1 MYIDLCDD
9 DNDKYDEIHQTNQ
22 CTLLHSESKA
32 STTTEQK
39 IEDQTTSALSNSAK
53 TISRNNPKLQIENQK
68 AQSKPARGHYKAY
81 ETSIIF
87 DISLEGS
94 ELIIGFNKSL
104 FDTICLL
111 ANALAFVAMSPK
123 KPDPCF
129 SACSG

>member
-68 AQSKPARGHYKAY
+68 AQSKQARGHYKAY

-94 ELIIGFNKSL
+94 ELIIGFNNINDDPKFGL
-104 FDTICLL
+104 FFETTTIQGLCRCTYRLYTY
-111 ANALAFVAMSPK
+111 
-123 KPDPCF
+123 
-129 SACSG
+129 GGH